1 MKNFKLWTDEKCN
14 RSASYK
20 IYIQMYTT
28 CRRLKWM
35 PNQMRSAARLICDMY
50 RVALRQCSCEFIN
63 PQVSSTTVLGTLIWY
78 DACGEMVWRWLK
90 NRRHFLQVAL
100 WTHAQHSAHSKHNP
114 KAAMHLSAFC
124 LSVLIEVQMS
134 MQFAQLTVIDWLGAS
149 YESRFIFF
157 FSFFDIFGNCK
168 KSFILHDTMWLW
180 AIFAKLF
187 CNFELFR
194 NRDRHCW

>member
-1 MKNFKLWTDEKCN
+1 
-14 RSASYK
+14 
-20 IYIQMYTT
+20 
-28 CRRLKWM
+28 
-35 PNQMRSAARLICDMY
+35 MRSAIEVPLTRFTYKCTLLVVDSSGCRTKCARLLGSYVYMY

-194 NRDRHCW
+194 NHDRHCW